1 MQFSNYDP
9 LNDPLNGTT
18 DVDIMATL
26 MAAADALEALGSKYR
41 KYRLSEPQ
49 WKPED
54 LMLTTIMHLSDPIRM
69 RVFCPFA
76 TRDV

>member
-26 MAAADALEALGSKYR
+26 MSAVDALEALGSKYR
-41 KYRLSEPQ
+41 LPEPQ

-54 LMLTTIMHLSDPIRM
+54 LMLTTTMHLSDPIRM
-69 RVFCPFA
+69 RVYCPFA

>member
-41 KYRLSEPQ
+41 FSEPL
-49 WKPED
+49 WKSED
-54 LMLTTIMHLSDPIRM
+54 LMLTTTMHLSYPIRM
-69 RVFCPFA
+69 RVYCPFA

>member
-1 MQFSNYDP
+1 MLFSNYDP

-18 DVDIMATL
+18 DVDIMAAL
-26 MAAADALEALGSKYR
+26 MAAADAFEALGS

-54 LMLTTIMHLSDPIRM
+54 LMLTTTMDLSDPIRM
-69 RVFCPFA
+69 RVYCPFA

>member
-41 KYRLSEPQ
+41 LPEPQ

-54 LMLTTIMHLSDPIRM
+54 LMLTTTMHLSDPIRM